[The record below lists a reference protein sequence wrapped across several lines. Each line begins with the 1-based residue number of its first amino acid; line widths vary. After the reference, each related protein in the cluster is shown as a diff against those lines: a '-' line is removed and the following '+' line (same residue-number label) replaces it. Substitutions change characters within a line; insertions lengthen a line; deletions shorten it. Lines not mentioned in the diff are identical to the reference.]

1 MSKTLL
7 SASSL
12 KGLVVS
18 LSMLAAA
25 PTWCAQPTPDA
36 RPVIRQSEQSF
47 AQALDEFSSAPHY
60 VQIWLAENASEP
72 GQLTC
77 VFGEE
82 LNLAIRMEMH
92 IAASPDGIVQAK
104 EIALKNRERRFR
116 FTQPDALAVIKPT
129 FSEADLDA
137 ARARLAPLSNDQIR
151 AGLRLSPWGSLQK
164 EYANQHDQAATA
176 CALIERGM
184 SPGRGDR
191 VPALYVDD

>member
-12 KGLVVS
+12 KRLVVL

-25 PTWCAQPTPDA
+25 RAWCAESAPDA
-36 RPVIRQSEQSF
+36 RPVKRQSEQSF
-47 AQALDEFSSAPHY
+47 AHALGEVSSAPHY
-60 VQIWLAENASEP
+60 VQIWLAENASDP

-77 VFGEE
+77 VFGAD
-82 LNLAIRMEMH
+82 LNLAIRREMH
-92 IAASPDGIVQAK
+92 IAASSDGIVQAK

-116 FTQPDALAVIKPT
+116 FTQPDALAAIQPT

-151 AGLRLSPWGSLQK
+151 AGLRFSPWGALHK
-164 EYANQHDQAATA
+164 EYANPRDQAAAA
-176 CALIERGM
+176 CVLIERGM
-184 SPGRGDR
+184 PPRRGDL
-191 VPALYVDD
+191 PSALYVDD